1 MKKWQNMSNVNNINA
16 SLLSQIAQIN
26 VKTVL
31 TLWFSFNQE
40 DMLHETRSTYAKLFE
55 LQSQVFNIVSILCLI
70 DQLLNYQGLVEIK
83 CD

>member
-1 MKKWQNMSNVNNINA
+1 MFVNGRKKLIVKNNEKDQMKKWQNMSNVNNINA

-40 DMLHETRSTYAKLFE
+40 DKYVTLN
-55 LQSQVFNIVSILCLI
+55 QINLC
-70 DQLLNYQGLVEIK
+70 
-83 CD
+83 

>member
-40 DMLHETRSTYAKLFE
+40 DKYVTLN
-55 LQSQVFNIVSILCLI
+55 QINLC
-70 DQLLNYQGLVEIK
+70 
-83 CD
+83 